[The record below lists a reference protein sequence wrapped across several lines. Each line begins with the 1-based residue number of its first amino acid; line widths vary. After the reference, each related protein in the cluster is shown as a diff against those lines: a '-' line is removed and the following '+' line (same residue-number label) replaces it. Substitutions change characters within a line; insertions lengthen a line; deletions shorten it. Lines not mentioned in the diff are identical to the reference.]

1 LCQPL
6 RTLTDAYTLLLTDR
20 GTLKSWDWKTN
31 KVKTIHSFSRDGTIT
46 SLNLST
52 RQRSKVA
59 IGTEDCYVH
68 MLNLSNN
75 KTSKIQT
82 QQPVTEAAWDPR
94 SENYILV
101 AQKDGKI
108 SLYDVETLKEMS
120 VFTRHSG
127 GLRALAW
134 VPEIPGGFVTV
145 SERNGVIRLWN
156 VSQVSRKVP
165 LVAFP
170 EGSLSSIP

>member
-1 LCQPL
+1 M
-6 RTLTDAYTLLLTDR
+6 
-20 GTLKSWDWKTN
+20 
-31 KVKTIHSFSRDGTIT
+31 
-46 SLNLST
+46 
-52 RQRSKVA
+52 
-59 IGTEDCYVH
+59 EDCFVH
-68 MLNLSNN
+68 ILTLSNN
-75 KTSKIQT
+75 KHSKIQT

-94 SENYILV
+94 SENYILI

-120 VFTRHSG
+120 VFSRHSG

-156 VSQVSRKVP
+156 VSQVRYP
-165 LVAFP
+165 LDVLIHFK
-170 EGSLSSIP
+170 LH